1 MACYSVELRRHCSDN
16 GTSSI
21 RKPRLRLLERWT
33 ILGYDFCTGL
43 ATGLLILVKVDYIE
57 VTNPA
62 ASEQSRLDW

>member
-1 MACYSVELRRHCSDN
+1 
-16 GTSSI
+16 
-21 RKPRLRLLERWT
+21 
-33 ILGYDFCTGL
+33 LGYDFCTGL